1 MEELKEDALVV
12 DETTNALTEID
23 KYKMIITRIDSKSSW
38 DSSLKVRSIVELD
51 IQEAI
56 YFNFE
61 ALDKVLDPIKGSITD
76 EEVYYFTQS
85 SNVPR
90 YKVTEYNKTVKSSV
104 TRSIEK
110 ATKLVISDNYL
121 DSIKNDRL
129 IYHYELPENE
139 IDLIIS
145 DIEKEST
152 LNDSQTRIL
161 NGLKIAKDFGNPVYV
176 DWSLTETTHRGYLQ
190 KVPKSDSIRE
200 SYLVGPD
207 DLEDLTY
214 IINNQNLIVKSEV
227 LINRITSSA
236 VIDYDMYMSM
246 TSLFESSDSKD
257 HVLAFELLTNCNYE
271 KSLVYIL
278 VLLKNYHAVIKA
290 SCNTGSVTSRGLF
303 EYLGITQSDYRS
315 YVTDYHN
322 SSFLNIDDMFELL
335 NNKSIITQ
343 EISEFFSEYAVEL
356 FNKQLNTKKVIIG
369 SIKIKK

>member
-1 MEELKEDALVV
+1 
-12 DETTNALTEID
+12 
-23 KYKMIITRIDSKSSW
+23 
-38 DSSLKVRSIVELD
+38 
-51 IQEAI
+51 
-56 YFNFE
+56 
-61 ALDKVLDPIKGSITD
+61 
-76 EEVYYFTQS
+76 
-85 SNVPR
+85 
-90 YKVTEYNKTVKSSV
+90 
-104 TRSIEK
+104 
-110 ATKLVISDNYL
+110 
-121 DSIKNDRL
+121 
-129 IYHYELPENE
+129 
-139 IDLIIS
+139 
-145 DIEKEST
+145 
-152 LNDSQTRIL
+152 
-161 NGLKIAKDFGNPVYV
+161 
-176 DWSLTETTHRGYLQ
+176 
-190 KVPKSDSIRE
+190 
-200 SYLVGPD
+200 
-207 DLEDLTY
+207 
-214 IINNQNLIVKSEV
+214 
-227 LINRITSSA
+227 
-236 VIDYDMYMSM
+236 MYMSM